1 MTPDLNLFAGVYAN
15 LDTITITFDKDTD
28 KAGLAEGVVQTRE
41 TVDALFAFSQSLGF
55 FLLPTS
61 HDRHLASLQ
70 AVSADESFLTASCLL
85 LSLRACL
92 HMLHALFSSRC
103 QLPWNMG
110 DLQGVRHHNS
120 RLAGVSTAA
129 SGSTRCGPCLAYPP
143 SRRVQRD
150 PPWSLA
156 PATKIKSWL
165 APAEPRARAPQG
177 RVRLGRC
184 TFALVLR
191 ELPKLGAPTQ
201 RRTIHTNINF
211 VLEVT

>member
-1 MTPDLNLFAGVYAN
+1 M
-15 LDTITITFDKDTD
+15 
-28 KAGLAEGVVQTRE
+28 QTRE
-41 TVDALFAFSQSLGF
+41 TVDALFSFSQSLGF
-55 FLLPTS
+55 FLLLTPR
-61 HDRHLASLQ
+61 DRHLASSQ
-70 AVSADESFLTASCLL
+70 AVSADELVGCFCRRVVLDGL
-85 LSLRACL
+85 LSLCARL
-92 HMLHALFSSRC
+92 HTMHALFSSRC
-103 QLPWNMG
+103 QLPWNMD

-120 RLAGVSTAA
+120 RLARVGTAA

-150 PPWSLA
+150 PLWSLA

-191 ELPKLGAPTQ
+191 ELPELDAPAQ
-201 RRTIHTNINF
+201 RRAIHTDQLCSAVHLTRKLCDRF
-211 VLEVT
+211 DSYSSDKQRTVWKAHLP

>member
-1 MTPDLNLFAGVYAN
+1 MTPDLHLIAGVYAN
-15 LDTITITFDKDTD
+15 LDTITIAFDKDTD

-55 FLLPTS
+55 FLLLTP

-85 LSLRACL
+85 SLRARL
-92 HMLHALFSSRC
+92 HTLHALFSSRC
-103 QLPWNMG
+103 QLPWNMD

-165 APAEPRARAPQG
+165 ATAEPRARAPQG
-177 RVRLGRC
+177 RLRLGRC
-184 TFALVLR
+184 TFALV
-191 ELPKLGAPTQ
+191 
-201 RRTIHTNINF
+201 F
-211 VLEVT
+211 VSCRNWVPPHKGGPFTLISTLFKDT